1 MFIKEFSN
9 KTGLSI
15 DTLRYYEEEKLL
27 MPARNEKNYRI
38 FNEEDFCWVQ
48 LLLKMKQTGMTLRNM
63 KEFAR
68 LQKLGDTSLPD
79 RMKMLDRHLEALY
92 EQQANLA
99 ETISFVGDKM
109 DTYKK
114 RLWNTDENEK
124 IKVKN
129 HG

>member
-1 MFIKEFSN
+1 MEYTRVARRNSMFIKEFSN

-38 FNEEDFCWVQ
+38 YSEEDFCWVQ

-92 EQQANLA
+92 EQQANLT
-99 ETISFVGDKM
+99 ETISFVGNKM

-114 RLWNTDENEK
+114 RL
-124 IKVKN
+124 
-129 HG
+129 

>member
-92 EQQANLA
+92 EQQSNLA

>member
-38 FNEEDFCWVQ
+38 YNEEDFCWVQ

-68 LQKLGDTSLPD
+68 LQKLGDTSLPE
-79 RMKMLDRHLEALY
+79 RMKMLDTHLEALY

-99 ETISFVGDKM
+99 ETISFVGNKM